1 MIIVPVGRWVGEPVV
16 KWSVVGWSVVGG
28 WVVGEFNKTLQL
40 SKSSM
45 KPQKTTGQ
53 PKDPWLATR
62 APHSHSTTPQ
72 ADGQN

>member
-16 KWSVVGWSVVGG
+16 KWSVVGWS
-28 WVVGEFNKTLQL
+28 VVGEFNKTLQL

-53 PKDPWLATR
+53 PKDPWLATG
-62 APHSHSTTPQ
+62 APQSHSTTP
-72 ADGQN
+72 

>member
-16 KWSVVGWSVVGG
+16 KCSVVGWS
-28 WVVGEFNKTLQL
+28 VVGEFNKTLQL

-62 APHSHSTTPQ
+62 APQSHSTTP
-72 ADGQN
+72 

>member
-16 KWSVVGWSVVGG
+16 KWSVVGWSVVG
-28 WVVGEFNKTLQL
+28 EFNKTLQL

-53 PKDPWLATR
+53 TKDPWLATR
-62 APHSHSTTPQ
+62 APQSHSTTP
-72 ADGQN
+72 

>member
-16 KWSVVGWSVVGG
+16 KWSVVGWSVVG
-28 WVVGEFNKTLQL
+28 EFNKTLQL
-40 SKSSM
+40 SKSSV

-62 APHSHSTTPQ
+62 APQSHSTTP
-72 ADGQN
+72 

>member
-16 KWSVVGWSVVGG
+16 KWSVVGWS
-28 WVVGEFNKTLQL
+28 VVGEFNKTLQL

-53 PKDPWLATR
+53 PKDAWLATR
-62 APHSHSTTPQ
+62 APQSHSTTP
-72 ADGQN
+72 

>member
-16 KWSVVGWSVVGG
+16 KWSVVGWSVVG
-28 WVVGEFNKTLQL
+28 EFNKTLQL

-53 PKDPWLATR
+53 AKDLWLATR
-62 APHSHSTTPQ
+62 APQSHSTTP
-72 ADGQN
+72 